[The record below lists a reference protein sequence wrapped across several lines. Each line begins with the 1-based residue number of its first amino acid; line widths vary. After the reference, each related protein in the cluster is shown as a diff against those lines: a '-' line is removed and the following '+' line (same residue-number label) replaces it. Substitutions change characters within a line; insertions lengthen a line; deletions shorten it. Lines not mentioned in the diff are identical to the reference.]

1 MRTRKRLVMA
11 GCVGMMLLAGFTGC
25 TKTEE
30 ASQQT
35 QEESGAEE
43 DSQKTPD
50 GTGDEGGSQKTPDGT
65 GEETG
70 NKETAGETGD
80 EADRQETQSE
90 PGGKADS
97 QKTLD
102 GTGEET
108 GSKETAGETG
118 DEADR
123 QEPTNAAEHM
133 DEQSA
138 PFKLSPSEGT
148 EHLGGKVQSVADEGM
163 IFAQTTV
170 MGEGENARMV
180 TLVDEKD
187 AQKIPVVFT
196 ADTKVEHWVIRDGG
210 AGIDRADAALSDVK
224 PGQGVELEGYYEGE
238 NFVATRIL
246 IEEYK

>member
-1 MRTRKRLVMA
+1 MRSRKRWVMA

-35 QEESGAEE
+35 QEENGAEE
-43 DSQKTPD
+43 DSQKTP
-50 GTGDEGGSQKTPDGT
+50 
-65 GEETG
+65 
-70 NKETAGETGD
+70 
-80 EADRQETQSE
+80 
-90 PGGKADS
+90 
-97 QKTLD
+97 D

-118 DEADR
+118 DEADSQKTSGGTSDEASS
-123 QEPTNAAEHM
+123 QEPTNAAGHI
-133 DEQSA
+133 DEQPAS
-138 PFKLSPSEGT
+138 FKFSPSEGT

-163 IFAQTTV
+163 VLAQTTV
-170 MGEGENARMV
+170 MGEGENANMV

-210 AGIDRADAALSDVK
+210 AGIDRTDAALSDVK

>member
-1 MRTRKRLVMA
+1 
-11 GCVGMMLLAGFTGC
+11 MMLLAGFTGC

-70 NKETAGETGD
+70 N
-80 EADRQETQSE
+80 
-90 PGGKADS
+90 
-97 QKTLD
+97 
-102 GTGEET
+102 
-108 GSKETAGETG
+108 KETAGETG

>member
-1 MRTRKRLVMA
+1 MA

-70 NKETAGETGD
+70 N
-80 EADRQETQSE
+80 
-90 PGGKADS
+90 
-97 QKTLD
+97 
-102 GTGEET
+102 
-108 GSKETAGETG
+108 KETAGETG

>member
-1 MRTRKRLVMA
+1 MRTRKWLVMA
-11 GCVGMMLLAGFTGC
+11 GCVGMLLLAGFTGC

-43 DSQKTPD
+43 DSQKTPG
-50 GTGDEGGSQKTPDGT
+50 GTGNVSDS
-65 GEETG
+65 
-70 NKETAGETGD
+70 KETAGETGD
-80 EADRQETQSE
+80 EVDRQETQSE

-97 QKTLD
+97 QKTSG
-102 GTGEET
+102 GT
-108 GSKETAGETG
+108 S
-118 DEADR
+118 DEASS

-138 PFKLSPSEGT
+138 SFKLSPSEGT

-187 AQKIPVVFT
+187 AKKIPVVFM

-210 AGIDRADAALSDVK
+210 AGIDRTDAALADVK

>member
-70 NKETAGETGD
+70 N
-80 EADRQETQSE
+80 
-90 PGGKADS
+90 
-97 QKTLD
+97 
-102 GTGEET
+102 
-108 GSKETAGETG
+108 KETAGETG